1 MPHIGSLGDRV
12 RRYLGMRLAA
22 LRHLSHRA
30 TQTDKVSTSGSAPP
44 GAEEAIPE
52 PVDRAAHR
60 RHLVVN
66 TAFFSFATALSRI
79 AGLAREVLAA
89 SKFGVTGPMSAF
101 TIAYQVPNVLRALFA
116 EGPLQAGF
124 VPVFTELLE
133 RGERREAF
141 RVASVLFWLICLVMG
156 GLTAIFVLVAPVVMP
171 LFAPGFH
178 DQPELRNLTIH
189 LAQIVFLSVPLLG
202 LSGLIVGMLY
212 SFEHFAA
219 PAIAPLAWNLVVI
232 GCLIALP
239 PLFAADKQI
248 YAYAI
253 GILGGSVVQLLLP
266 IPWLRGRGGGISF
279 TLDWRNKYV
288 RRVLKLMLPVT
299 IALGIVSLNLLV
311 DSFFATFVSREAPAA
326 IDRAF
331 RIAQL
336 PQGLFAVAIAT
347 ILFPTLTRQAVRGQ
361 IGELR
366 GTMANGIRQILLLL
380 IPAGLLMIVLA
391 VPATRLV
398 YQRGEFTPEATHL
411 VSRALIWWAVAL
423 PFEGMSLLYSRTF
436 FSLQRTWITIA
447 FATTNLGLNA
457 LVAGL
462 LHEPLGISGVV
473 IGTVVGTAAMTF
485 FQMAVLRRNLGGIE
499 GRATLSAVARML
511 VAGAA
516 LAGVGWA
523 VWHVL
528 DQALG
533 RSLAGQI
540 VSLGSGVLAGVIVYA
555 AGVLLLKVPEAG
567 QIQRLVAG
575 RFRRKSA

>member
-1 MPHIGSLGDRV
+1 MICFWRH
-12 RRYLGMRLAA
+12 AA
-22 LRHLSHRA
+22 TLVTRA
-30 TQTDKVSTSGSAPP
+30 TRTDKVTTPGAAPP
-44 GAEEAIPE
+44 GAEQATPALED
-52 PVDRAAHR
+52 PVAHR
-60 RHLVVN
+60 RRIVKN

-79 AGLAREVLAA
+79 AGLAREIIAA

-133 RGERREAF
+133 KGNRREAF
-141 RVASVLFWLICLVMG
+141 RVASAIFWLICLLMG

-178 DQPELRNLTIH
+178 NQPELKNLTVH

-212 SFEHFAA
+212 SFDHFAA
-219 PAIAPLAWNLVVI
+219 PAIAPLAWNIVVI

-239 PLFAADKQI
+239 PLFPEGKQI

-253 GILGGSVVQLLLP
+253 GVLAGTVVQLFLP
-266 IPWLRGRGGGISF
+266 MPWLRGRGGGI
-279 TLDWRNKYV
+279 TLTFDWRNEHV

-311 DSFFATFVSREAPAA
+311 DSFFATFVSSEAPAA

-347 ILFPTLTRQAVRGQ
+347 ILFPTLARQAVRGQ
-361 IGELR
+361 VGELR
-366 GTMANGIRQILLLL
+366 HTMAGGIRQICLLM
-380 IPAGLLMIVLA
+380 IPAAALMIVLA
-391 VPATRLV
+391 VPTTRLV

-411 VSRALIWWAVAL
+411 VSRAMIFWAITL

-447 FATTNLGLNA
+447 FATTNLVLNA
-457 LVAGL
+457 LVAAV
-462 LHEPLGISGVV
+462 LHGPFGISGVV
-473 IGTVVGTAAMTF
+473 LGTVVGTAAMTF
-485 FQMAVLRRNLGGIE
+485 FQMAVLQRDLPGIE
-499 GRATLSAVARML
+499 GRATISAVARML
-511 VAGAA
+511 AAAAA
-516 LAGVGWA
+516 LAGVSWV
-523 VWHVL
+523 VWDVL
-528 DQALG
+528 DSALG

-540 VSLGSGVLAGVIVYA
+540 ISLGSGIATGLAVYAVGVI
-555 AGVLLLKVPEAG
+555 LLKVPEAG
-567 QIQRLVAG
+567 QIRRLVMG
-575 RFRRKSA
+575 RLRPGA